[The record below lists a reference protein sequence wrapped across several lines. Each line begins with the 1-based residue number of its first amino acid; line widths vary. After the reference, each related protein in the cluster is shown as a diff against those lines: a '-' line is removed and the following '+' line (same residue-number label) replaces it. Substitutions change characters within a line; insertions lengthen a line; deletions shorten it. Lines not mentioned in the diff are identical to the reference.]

1 MSMSRSRFAVI
12 FGFCT
17 ISAGTHDIIV
27 TTGEHRGPNLII
39 MSLNHPSPLPES
51 SLSITPL
58 NSGLKW
64 SESGAICNTCT
75 T

>member
-17 ISAGTHDIIV
+17 ISAGTHEIIMSR
-27 TTGEHRGPNLII
+27 GEHRGPKLII
-39 MSLNHPSPLPES
+39 MSLNHPPPLPES
-51 SLSITPL
+51 SLSITPF
-58 NSGLKW
+58 NSGSKG